1 MDDKEIV
8 NNVLTKKALNSAW
21 KAFLQTLEVYKFYG
35 SKIDVKKA
43 SQHYTKEML
52 SNDIRRAF
60 EGLIENELDHL
71 FESLESFLIYV
82 YEGFLMEVE
91 GMDSEESGVPEDFQF
106 VSNHDEEMIR
116 DVSDPLDAHFARVG
130 NCLLWKFLKSYV
142 AEQEKLQN
150 EANERDVQDLEY
162 KIQRARSNS

>member
-1 MDDKEIV
+1 LDIFFDKWDYRLLI
-8 NNVLTKKALNSAW
+8 LL
-21 KAFLQTLEVYKFYG
+21 FLDHHFYYYLVDCCYCYFVYCYFLY
-35 SKIDVKKA
+35 
-43 SQHYTKEML
+43 
-52 SNDIRRAF
+52 RR
-60 EGLIENELDHL
+60 IHLDHL
-71 FESLESFLIYV
+71 FESLESLLIYV